1 MKFLGHYKSW
11 EGHSHP
17 WKFRKIVTPLHWLH
31 TSTLQR
37 LWRIGFCLSTMWT
50 PLDEIKC
57 TSQFESWIHLTFH
70 KNFSHKFYDPVMKT
84 NFCLWIH
91 HIISSLLCK
100 NHFPSSLPA
109 QLESTQLHD
118 SVEFSLCLLL
128 SKSHFPSE
136 QHPVPILS
144 CTCILFFNHCLLYF
158 SLTQKVN
165 ILKLEK
171 VLNSFFFYFYWFLLT
186 SMFFSALCFSLTL
199 HSPL

>member
-1 MKFLGHYKSW
+1 MLKFLGHYKSW

-37 LWRIGFCLSTMWT
+37 LWGIGFCLSTMWT

-57 TSQFESWIHLTFH
+57 TSQLESWIHLTFH

-109 QLESTQLHD
+109 QLESPQLHD
-118 SVEFSLCLLL
+118 TVFSSL
-128 SKSHFPSE
+128 SHIFPLSS
-136 QHPVPILS
+136 ILPPS
-144 CTCILFFNHCLLYF
+144 IIALAYCSLIIAFFIFLSYR
-158 SLTQKVN
+158 
-165 ILKLEK
+165 KLI
-171 VLNSFFFYFYWFLLT
+171 FWD
-186 SMFFSALCFSLTL
+186 
-199 HSPL
+199 